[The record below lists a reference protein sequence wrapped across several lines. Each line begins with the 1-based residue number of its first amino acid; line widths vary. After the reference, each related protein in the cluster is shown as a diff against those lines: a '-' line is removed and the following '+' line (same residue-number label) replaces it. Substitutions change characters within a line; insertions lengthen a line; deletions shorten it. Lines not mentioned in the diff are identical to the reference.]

1 MSCQCSSLVS
11 PSGEPLPSISDVQG
25 LYVSPQPCCDDNAC
39 EPATPTE
46 GTTLANTWLD
56 SCCHST
62 GLTILARVGDKLA
75 RFAGS
80 GFLQLTNGKFSVVSS
95 VPIRS
100 ATLWHRWWKPT
111 AASRPIL
118 GEPLPYP
125 HLTVGDADGNHHNIK
140 GPDAEDAVPHWNS
153 TTKEFTN
160 KPISEIPLCQKGLL
174 PRAFSLELTG
184 YAPIPEN
191 GSTTAVRCLST
202 LEGSGLLWADPVPTV
217 DTDCECAP
225 QPSLA
230 SVVTALPFPDGEGP
244 YTLKY
249 SLAEGLYWSEDA

>member
-1 MSCQCSSLVS
+1 
-11 PSGEPLPSISDVQG
+11 
-25 LYVSPQPCCDDNAC
+25 
-39 EPATPTE
+39 
-46 GTTLANTWLD
+46 LD

-75 RFAGS
+75 RFSGS
-80 GFLQLTNGKFSVVSS
+80 GFLELVNGKFNVVQSI
-95 VPIRS
+95 PIQLS
-100 ATLWHRWWKPT
+100 TLWHRWWKPT

-118 GEPLPYP
+118 GEPLAYPY
-125 HLTVGDADGNHHNIK
+125 LAIGNASGDLHGIK
-140 GPDAEDAVPHWNS
+140 GPDLEDAVPHWNS

-160 KPISEIPLCQKGLL
+160 KPISEIALCQKGLL
-174 PRAFSLELTG
+174 PRASALELTG
-184 YAPIPEN
+184 YAAIPED

-225 QPSLA
+225 QPSTA
-230 SVVTALPFPDGEGP
+230 SVVSALEFPSGAGP

-249 SLAEGLYWSEDA
+249 SLADGLYWSEDA